1 MAQAIMRARVCED
14 YMQDTPTRT
23 RRHWADVAVI
33 VVGLGLF
40 GLAVW
45 FPPFTTTAGA
55 GEVRSAPTV
64 WPIYALAGGLTLIAL
79 FAGQRWQWRNI
90 ARLLLVVAVL
100 VLVVGLFTGFRELG
114 MAAWLTVIIPGIVLL
129 IATPFFGPMPRS
141 AETTR

>member
-1 MAQAIMRARVCED
+1 
-14 YMQDTPTRT
+14 MQDTPTRT

-55 GEVRSAPTV
+55 GEVRAVHSV

-79 FAGQRWQWRNI
+79 LAGQRWEWRNF
-90 ARLLLVVAVL
+90 ARLLLIAAVVVL
-100 VLVVGLFTGFRELG
+100 AVGLFTGFRELG
-114 MAAWLTVIIPGIVLL
+114 LTAWLTVIMPAIVLL
-129 IATPFFGPMPRS
+129 IAIPFFGPMPRA
-141 AETTR
+141 AESTR

>member
-1 MAQAIMRARVCED
+1 
-14 YMQDTPTRT
+14 MQDTPART

-55 GEVRSAPTV
+55 GEVRGVHSV
-64 WPIYALAGGLTLIAL
+64 WPTYAMAGGLTLIAL
-79 FAGQRWQWRNI
+79 LAGQRWQWRNF
-90 ARLLLVVAVL
+90 ARLLLVAAVV

-114 MAAWLTVIIPGIVLL
+114 MAAWLTVIIPALVLL
-129 IATPFFGPMPRS
+129 IATPFFGPMPRA
-141 AETTR
+141 AEGSR